1 LLLASTRELAILADV
16 SGISFLIDAK
26 GKKTAAVIDLRRYR
40 KLLEDFFD
48 TALVQSRA
56 NEPRESLAT
65 VKHRLKLAQADG

>member
-1 LLLASTRELAILADV
+1 LVLAFARKSAIIAGV

-48 TALVQSRA
+48 TSLVQART